1 MVNSKHS
8 VKMKSTIKLVLRSSS
23 TNINDS
29 QAIVTTSGTNE
40 DENSVKTLWEKI
52 NMEKTWNR
60 FTPRHH

>member
-29 QAIVTTSGTNE
+29 QAIATTSGTNE

>member
-29 QAIVTTSGTNE
+29 QAIATTSGTN
-40 DENSVKTLWEKI
+40 VKTLWEKI